1 MFFHG
6 SKHCL
11 FDTDVSVDLPVYL
24 LSQGPSWARAHV
36 GAQRVPLRAG
46 RLQGSRDAQALS
58 MRLKQP
64 AVTLLPPDR
73 FARARGACVSAGGL
87 AAPWSLDSRACC
99 VVCAL
104 ENIPSGGQRWELQVR
119 VFNYRSRERFCLL
132 K

>member
-64 AVTLLPPDR
+64 AVTLLPPIGLRALGVPVSLLVAWLHCGAFTPERAVWFVLWRTLHLVAKDGNYKSEYLIIALGNA
-73 FARARGACVSAGGL
+73 FA
-87 AAPWSLDSRACC
+87 
-99 VVCAL
+99 
-104 ENIPSGGQRWELQVR
+104 
-119 VFNYRSRERFCLL
+119 Y
-132 K
+132 